1 MALTQSD
8 IDNEMGDL
16 QDAYDKAVAEGAPYR
31 TIRHAT
37 TPRTAVRC
45 CATRNSRWSR

>member
-8 IDNEMGDL
+8 IDVEVGDL

-31 TIRHAT
+31 TIHRAT
-37 TPRTAVRC
+37 TPRTAARC
-45 CATRNSRWSR
+45 CGIRNSRSSR